1 MPKHLQVEID
11 RLHDSLMILCAM
23 VEKHLA
29 EATKAVE
36 EGDKE
41 LAKKVVDS
49 DIEIDRLE
57 VDIEEEGL
65 KILALHQPVAVDLR
79 VIVAAIKITNDLERV
94 GDLARNMAK
103 RGLSMKGSA
112 TGRLAGV
119 STMAGQVAT
128 QLRHSIDSL
137 VRLSVALAESV
148 IVGDEAIDAMNRDL
162 QQRGEAAIAQHPAD
176 AHDLV
181 QLMAVAR
188 SLERI
193 GDHATNIAEDV
204 IYLVTGDIV
213 RHGHRLN
220 GRRPEASP

>member
-1 MPKHLQVEID
+1 MSKHLQVEID
-11 RLHDSLMILCAM
+11 RLHDSLMILCAK
-23 VEKHLA
+23 VEKRLE

-36 EGDKE
+36 EGDRN
-41 LAKKVVDS
+41 LARKIVDS
-49 DIEIDRLE
+49 DMEIDRLE

-79 VIVAAIKITNDLERV
+79 VIVAAIKITNDLERI

-112 TGRLAGV
+112 SGRLPGV
-119 STMAGQVAT
+119 STMADQVAM
-128 QLRHSIDSL
+128 QLRLSIDAL
-137 VRLSVALAESV
+137 VQLDVAVAESV
-148 IVGDEAIDAMNRDL
+148 IAGDEAIDAMNRDL
-162 QQRGEAAIAQHPAD
+162 QERGEAAILKFPD
-176 AHDLV
+176 EAHDIMQLV
-181 QLMAVAR
+181 SVAR

-213 RHGHRLN
+213 RHGKRMN
-220 GRRPEASP
+220 GRRGETQA

>member
-1 MPKHLQVEID
+1 MSKHLQVEID
-11 RLHDSLMILCAM
+11 RLHDELMILCAL
-23 VEKHLA
+23 VEKRLA

-36 EGDKE
+36 EGDKG
-41 LAKKVVDS
+41 LARKVVDS

-79 VIVAAIKITNDLERV
+79 VIVAAIKITNDLERI

-103 RGLSMKGSA
+103 RGLSMSGSA
-112 TGRLAGV
+112 TGRLGGV

-128 QLRHSIDSL
+128 QLRHSIDAL
-137 VRLSVALAESV
+137 VQLNVVLAESV
-148 IVGDEAIDAMNRDL
+148 IAGDEGIDAMNRDL
-162 QQRGEAAIAQHPAD
+162 QQRGEAAITKSPAD

-213 RHGHRLN
+213 RHGLRMN
-220 GRRPEASP
+220 GRRPETSP

>member
-11 RLHDSLMILCAM
+11 RLHDVLMILCAM
-23 VEKHLA
+23 VEKRLA

-36 EGDKE
+36 QNDKA

-49 DIEIDRLE
+49 DVEVDRLE

-65 KILALHQPVAVDLR
+65 KILALHQPVAIDLR
-79 VIVAAIKITNDLERV
+79 VIVAAIKITNDLERI

-103 RGLSMKGSA
+103 RGLSMKGNA
-112 TGRLAGV
+112 AGRLAGV
-119 STMAGQVAT
+119 STMADQVAS
-128 QLRHSIDSL
+128 QLRRSIDAL
-137 VRLSVALAESV
+137 VKMDVAMAESV
-148 IVGDEAIDAMNRDL
+148 IAGDEAVDAMNRDL
-162 QQRGEAAIAQHPAD
+162 QERGEAAIVKYPD
-176 AHDLV
+176 EAHDIIQLV
-181 QLMAVAR
+181 SVAR

-213 RHGHRLN
+213 RHGRRMK
-220 GRRPEASP
+220 GRREKSP